1 MINSRLFSNRIFSLC
16 IHFSKSADFV
26 ITLFVIDNVS
36 KILIT
41 KSRRTNRNVFFYP
54 SALCKCSVDD
64 MSGKSLWVTFCDVN
78 EMAFRPLI
86 EPVGFSWTNYKT
98 ECTSDIQKTF
108 ILYAGALVVCSYNS
122 SHHLH
127 LKTRMCVITVY
138 NIYNRT
144 VSFTNRILPALQNR
158 LKPVYGL
165 FVQSNMHHTL
175 DICQDQPGRNQMY
188 QI

>member
-1 MINSRLFSNRIFSLC
+1 MNANFFKNVTKIVF
-16 IHFSKSADFV
+16 
-26 ITLFVIDNVS
+26 ID
-36 KILIT
+36 LW
-41 KSRRTNRNVFFYP
+41 FFTP
-54 SALCKCSVDD
+54 LWKCSVDD

-127 LKTRMCVITVY
+127 LKTRTYVCDHS
-138 NIYNRT
+138 IYHYVLRALKT
-144 VSFTNRILPALQNR
+144 PRSYSRRQTYVFQSRIA
-158 LKPVYGL
+158 
-165 FVQSNMHHTL
+165 
-175 DICQDQPGRNQMY
+175 
-188 QI
+188 